1 MTGRREDGSDLRV
14 EGLRREKVVFN
25 FFAAKKELRVLRGAC
40 FLAGVLKD
48 WSELGSREP
57 PQEHLLYNSH
67 IDKVF

>member
-1 MTGRREDGSDLRV
+1 MTGRREAGSDLRV

-40 FLAGVLKD
+40 FLAGVLQDCPSSALVNHHKNI
-48 WSELGSREP
+48 SFII
-57 PQEHLLYNSH
+57 SH